1 MNEEKSSYSYNS
13 DFLLKNGKPWFPV
26 MGELHYSRYPKKLW
40 PEALAKM
47 KAGGVT
53 IVSSYIFWIHHEEK
67 KGEYDFTGNRDLRGF
82 LHAVQD
88 AGLPVF
94 LRIGPWC
101 HGEVRNG
108 GLPDWIMEKDY
119 EPRTN
124 DKGYLEEVK
133 AYFAVLA
140 EQIRG
145 LLWEDGGPVIGIQI
159 ENEYGCCGGLD
170 GEEGEAHMRVLTNL
184 ALDAGLKAP
193 YMTATGWGGAHTAG
207 LLPVMGG
214 YCDAPWDRSLEKL
227 PPNGNYVFTP
237 ERDDSN
243 IGSDFGKKETARTA
257 DGNYPYLTAE
267 LGGGLQPTRHR
278 RPVPSASDT
287 GAMSLVKL
295 GCGANLLGYYMY
307 HGGTNPKGKYS
318 SLPQTTD
325 HYYDASLS
333 MSWELD
339 IFGSI
344 RKRVKAQKE
353 NFAASKEEYTG
364 VMVSLAA
371 EVASAYINLR
381 ELQQELEVVKKNSAS
396 QEEVLKITEV
406 RYNTGLVA
414 KLDVAQA
421 KSVLYNTKAS
431 IPQLEAGIN
440 QYITTLAV
448 LLGMY
453 PQDIRPVLESGGTLP
468 DYMEP
473 IGVGLPVD
481 LLLRRP
487 DVRGAELSVNAQAAL
502 LGASKADWLPKVF
515 LKGSFGYAARD
526 LKDLTKSKS
535 MTYEI
540 APSLSWT
547 IFSGGQLVN
556 ATRLAKAQLDEAI
569 NQFNQTV
576 LTAVQ
581 ETDNAMNG
589 YRNSIK
595 QIVALREVRNQGIET
610 LKLSLELYKQGLSP
624 FQNVLDAQRSL
635 LSYENQ
641 LVQAQGSSLLQL
653 IALYK
658 ALGGG
663 WRE

>member
-1 MNEEKSSYSYNS
+1 MNVRVWGMSLLLFLSATTVVGQTMDRYLDTPLPKEWEESGEVFQQTLPVDDHWWKSFRDS
-13 DFLLKNGKPWFPV
+13 
-26 MGELHYSRYPKKLW
+26 KLDSLI
-40 PEALAKM
+40 ALAIDRNYSVAM
-47 KAGGVT
+47 AM
-53 IVSSYIFWIHHEEK
+53 
-67 KGEYDFTGNRDLRGF
+67 NRI
-82 LHAVQD
+82 A
-88 AGLPVF
+88 AA
-94 LRIGPWC
+94 
-101 HGEVRNG
+101 
-108 GLPDWIMEKDY
+108 
-119 EPRTN
+119 RTN
-124 DKGYLEEVK
+124 LRSERGNFFPSIGLN
-133 AYFAVLA
+133 AGW
-140 EQIRG
+140 IRQ
-145 LLWEDGGPVIGIQI
+145 E
-159 ENEYGCCGGLD
+159 
-170 GEEGEAHMRVLTNL
+170 T
-184 ALDAGLKAP
+184 
-193 YMTATGWGGAHTAG
+193 
-207 LLPVMGG
+207 
-214 YCDAPWDRSLEKL
+214 S
-227 PPNGNYVFTP
+227 GNT
-237 ERDDSN
+237 S
-243 IGSDFGKKETARTA
+243 T
-257 DGNYPYLTAE
+257 
-267 LGGGLQPTRHR
+267 
-278 RPVPSASDT
+278 
-287 GAMSLVKL
+287 
-295 GCGANLLGYYMY
+295 
-307 HGGTNPKGKYS
+307 
-318 SLPQTTD
+318 LPQSTE
-325 HYYDASLS
+325 HYYDAALS
-333 MSWELD
+333 VSWEVD
-339 IFGSI
+339 VFGSI

-381 ELQQELEVVKKNSAS
+381 ELQQEVEVIKKNAAS

-421 KSVLYNTKAS
+421 KSVLFSTKAS

-440 QYITTLAV
+440 QYITSLAV

-453 PQDIRPVLESGGTLP
+453 PQEIRPVLQTVGSLP

-473 IGVGLPVD
+473 IGVGMPVD

-487 DVRGAELSVNAQAAL
+487 DVRSAERSVNAQAAL
-502 LGASKADWLPKVF
+502 LGASKSDWLPKVF

-526 LKDLTKSKS
+526 LKDLGKSKS

-540 APSLSWT
+540 APALSWT
-547 IFSGGQLVN
+547 LFSGGQLVN

-581 ETDNAMNG
+581 ETDNAMNA

-610 LKLSLELYKQGLSP
+610 LNLSLELYKQGLSP

-641 LVQAQGSSLLQL
+641 LVQAEGSSLLQL
-653 IALYK
+653 ISLYK

>member
-1 MNEEKSSYSYNS
+1 MNIRMWGISLFM
-13 DFLLKNGKPWFPV
+13 FL
-26 MGELHYSRYPKKLW
+26 S
-40 PEALAKM
+40 
-47 KAGGVT
+47 T
-53 IVSSYIFWIHHEEK
+53 VS
-67 KGEYDFTGNRDLRGF
+67 
-82 LHAVQD
+82 AVGQT
-88 AGLPVF
+88 AN
-94 LRIGPWC
+94 C
-101 HGEVRNG
+101 
-108 GLPDWIMEKDY
+108 Y
-119 EPRTN
+119 
-124 DKGYLEEVK
+124 
-133 AYFAVLA
+133 
-140 EQIRG
+140 
-145 LLWEDGGPVIGIQI
+145 
-159 ENEYGCCGGLD
+159 
-170 GEEGEAHMRVLTNL
+170 
-184 ALDAGLKAP
+184 LKAP
-193 YMTATGWGGAHTAG
+193 LPDEWEESGQVFQQT
-207 LLPVMGG
+207 LPVDD
-214 YCDAPWDRSLEKL
+214 YWWKSFRDTKLDSLITLAVDRNFSVAMAI
-227 PPNGNYVFTP
+227 N
-237 ERDDSN
+237 RISA
-243 IGSDFGKKETARTA
+243 AR
-257 DGNYPYLTAE
+257 
-267 LGGGLQPTRHR
+267 
-278 RPVPSASDT
+278 
-287 GAMSLVKL
+287 
-295 GCGANLLGYYMY
+295 ANLWMERSNFFPSVGLNAGWTREETS
-307 HGGTNPKGKYS
+307 GNIS
-318 SLPQTTD
+318 AAPQSTE
-325 HYYDASLS
+325 HYYGASLS
-333 MSWELD
+333 MSWEVD
-339 IFGSI
+339 VFGSI

-364 VMVSLAA
+364 VMISMAA

-381 ELQQELEVVKKNSAS
+381 EFQQQLEVVKKNVAS

-421 KSVLYNTKAS
+421 KSVLYSTRAS

-453 PQDIRPVLESGGTLP
+453 PQEIRPVLKTVGILP

-473 IGVGLPVD
+473 IGVGMPVD

-487 DVRGAELSVNAQAAL
+487 DVRSAERNVNAQAAL

-526 LKDLTKSKS
+526 LKDLVKSKS

-540 APSLSWT
+540 APALSWT

-556 ATRLAKAQLDEAI
+556 ATRLAKVQLDETI

-581 ETDNAMNG
+581 ETDNAMNA

-595 QIVALREVRNQGIET
+595 QIVALREVRNQGVET

-641 LVQAQGSSLLQL
+641 LVQAEGSSLLQL
-653 IALYK
+653 ITLYK

>member
-1 MNEEKSSYSYNS
+1 MNVRAWSVSVLLFLSTVTPVGQTVKRYLNTPLPKEWEESGEVFQQTLPVDDHWWKSFQDTRLDS
-13 DFLLKNGKPWFPV
+13 LI
-26 MGELHYSRYPKKLW
+26 
-40 PEALAKM
+40 ALAVDRNYSVAM
-47 KAGGVT
+47 A
-53 IVSSYIFWIHHEEK
+53 I
-67 KGEYDFTGNRDLRGF
+67 NRI
-82 LHAVQD
+82 A
-88 AGLPVF
+88 A
-94 LRIGPWC
+94 
-101 HGEVRNG
+101 
-108 GLPDWIMEKDY
+108 
-119 EPRTN
+119 
-124 DKGYLEEVK
+124 
-133 AYFAVLA
+133 
-140 EQIRG
+140 
-145 LLWEDGGPVIGIQI
+145 
-159 ENEYGCCGGLD
+159 
-170 GEEGEAHMRVLTNL
+170 
-184 ALDAGLKAP
+184 
-193 YMTATGWGGAHTAG
+193 
-207 LLPVMGG
+207 
-214 YCDAPWDRSLEKL
+214 
-227 PPNGNYVFTP
+227 
-237 ERDDSN
+237 
-243 IGSDFGKKETARTA
+243 AR
-257 DGNYPYLTAE
+257 
-267 LGGGLQPTRHR
+267 
-278 RPVPSASDT
+278 
-287 GAMSLVKL
+287 
-295 GCGANLLGYYMY
+295 ANLWAERGNFFPSIGLNAGWTRQETS
-307 HGGTNPKGKYS
+307 GNTS
-318 SLPQTTD
+318 TLPQSTD
-325 HYYDASLS
+325 HYYDAALS
-333 MSWELD
+333 MSWEID
-339 IFGSI
+339 VFGSI

-353 NFAASKEEYTG
+353 NFAASKEEYAA
-364 VMVSLAA
+364 VMVSLAS

-381 ELQQELEVVKKNSAS
+381 ELQQELEVVNKNVAS

-421 KSVLYNTKAS
+421 KSVLYSTKAS

-453 PQDIRPVLESGGTLP
+453 PQEIRPVLETTGTLP

-473 IGVGLPVD
+473 IGVGMPVD

-487 DVRGAELSVNAQAAL
+487 DVRSAERSVNAQAAL
-502 LGASKADWLPKVF
+502 LGASKSDWLPKIF

-526 LKDLTKSKS
+526 LNDLVKSKS

-556 ATRLAKAQLDEAI
+556 ATRLAKAQLDESI

-581 ETDNAMNG
+581 ETDNAMNS

-595 QIVALREVRNQGIET
+595 QIVALREVRNQGVET

-653 IALYK
+653 ISLYK

>member
-1 MNEEKSSYSYNS
+1 MYS
-13 DFLLKNGKPWFPV
+13 
-26 MGELHYSRYPKKLW
+26 
-40 PEALAKM
+40 
-47 KAGGVT
+47 
-53 IVSSYIFWIHHEEK
+53 
-67 KGEYDFTGNRDLRGF
+67 
-82 LHAVQD
+82 
-88 AGLPVF
+88 
-94 LRIGPWC
+94 
-101 HGEVRNG
+101 
-108 GLPDWIMEKDY
+108 
-119 EPRTN
+119 
-124 DKGYLEEVK
+124 
-133 AYFAVLA
+133 
-140 EQIRG
+140 
-145 LLWEDGGPVIGIQI
+145 
-159 ENEYGCCGGLD
+159 
-170 GEEGEAHMRVLTNL
+170 
-184 ALDAGLKAP
+184 
-193 YMTATGWGGAHTAG
+193 
-207 LLPVMGG
+207 
-214 YCDAPWDRSLEKL
+214 
-227 PPNGNYVFTP
+227 
-237 ERDDSN
+237 
-243 IGSDFGKKETARTA
+243 
-257 DGNYPYLTAE
+257 
-267 LGGGLQPTRHR
+267 
-278 RPVPSASDT
+278 
-287 GAMSLVKL
+287 
-295 GCGANLLGYYMY
+295 
-307 HGGTNPKGKYS
+307 
-318 SLPQTTD
+318 
-325 HYYDASLS
+325 
-333 MSWELD
+333 
-339 IFGSI
+339 GSI

-364 VMVSLAA
+364 VMISMAA

-381 ELQQELEVVKKNSAS
+381 EFQQQLEVVKKNVAS

-421 KSVLYNTKAS
+421 KSVLYSTRAS

-453 PQDIRPVLESGGTLP
+453 PQEIRPVLETVGILP

-473 IGVGLPVD
+473 IGVGMPVD

-487 DVRGAELSVNAQAAL
+487 DVRSERNVNAQAAL

-526 LKDLTKSKS
+526 LKDLVKSKS

-540 APSLSWT
+540 APALSWT

-556 ATRLAKAQLDEAI
+556 ATRLAKVQLDETI

-581 ETDNAMNG
+581 ETDNAMNA

-595 QIVALREVRNQGIET
+595 QIVALREVRNQGVET

-641 LVQAQGSSLLQL
+641 LVQAEGSSLLQL
-653 IALYK
+653 ITLYK

>member
-1 MNEEKSSYSYNS
+1 MNIRMWGISLFM
-13 DFLLKNGKPWFPV
+13 FL
-26 MGELHYSRYPKKLW
+26 S
-40 PEALAKM
+40 
-47 KAGGVT
+47 T
-53 IVSSYIFWIHHEEK
+53 VS
-67 KGEYDFTGNRDLRGF
+67 
-82 LHAVQD
+82 AVGQT
-88 AGLPVF
+88 AN
-94 LRIGPWC
+94 C
-101 HGEVRNG
+101 
-108 GLPDWIMEKDY
+108 Y
-119 EPRTN
+119 
-124 DKGYLEEVK
+124 
-133 AYFAVLA
+133 
-140 EQIRG
+140 
-145 LLWEDGGPVIGIQI
+145 
-159 ENEYGCCGGLD
+159 
-170 GEEGEAHMRVLTNL
+170 
-184 ALDAGLKAP
+184 LKAP
-193 YMTATGWGGAHTAG
+193 LPDEWEESGQVFQQT
-207 LLPVMGG
+207 LPVDD
-214 YCDAPWDRSLEKL
+214 YWWKSFRDTKLDSLIALAVDRNFSVAMAI
-227 PPNGNYVFTP
+227 N
-237 ERDDSN
+237 RISA
-243 IGSDFGKKETARTA
+243 AR
-257 DGNYPYLTAE
+257 
-267 LGGGLQPTRHR
+267 
-278 RPVPSASDT
+278 
-287 GAMSLVKL
+287 
-295 GCGANLLGYYMY
+295 ANLWMERSNFFPSIGLNAGWTREETS
-307 HGGTNPKGKYS
+307 GNIS
-318 SLPQTTD
+318 AAPQSTE
-325 HYYDASLS
+325 HYYGASLS
-333 MSWELD
+333 MSWEVD
-339 IFGSI
+339 VFGSI

-364 VMVSLAA
+364 VMISMAA

-381 ELQQELEVVKKNSAS
+381 EFQQQLEVVKKNVAS
-396 QEEVLKITEV
+396 QEKVLKITEV

-421 KSVLYNTKAS
+421 KSVLYSTRAS

-453 PQDIRPVLESGGTLP
+453 PQEIRPGLETVGTLP

-473 IGVGLPVD
+473 IGVGMPVD

-487 DVRGAELSVNAQAAL
+487 DVRSAERNVNAQAAL

-526 LKDLTKSKS
+526 LKDLVKSKS

-540 APSLSWT
+540 APALSWT

-556 ATRLAKAQLDEAI
+556 ATRLAKAQLDETI

-581 ETDNAMNG
+581 ETDNAMNA

-595 QIVALREVRNQGIET
+595 QIVALREVRNQGVET

-641 LVQAQGSSLLQL
+641 LVQAEGSSLLQL
-653 IALYK
+653 ITLYK

>member
-1 MNEEKSSYSYNS
+1 MNVRAWSVSLLLFLSTVTAVGQTVNRYLNTPLPKEWEESGEVFQQTLPVDDHWWKSFQDTRLDS
-13 DFLLKNGKPWFPV
+13 LI
-26 MGELHYSRYPKKLW
+26 
-40 PEALAKM
+40 ALAVDRNYSVAM
-47 KAGGVT
+47 E
-53 IVSSYIFWIHHEEK
+53 I
-67 KGEYDFTGNRDLRGF
+67 NRI
-82 LHAVQD
+82 A
-88 AGLPVF
+88 A
-94 LRIGPWC
+94 
-101 HGEVRNG
+101 
-108 GLPDWIMEKDY
+108 
-119 EPRTN
+119 
-124 DKGYLEEVK
+124 
-133 AYFAVLA
+133 
-140 EQIRG
+140 
-145 LLWEDGGPVIGIQI
+145 
-159 ENEYGCCGGLD
+159 
-170 GEEGEAHMRVLTNL
+170 
-184 ALDAGLKAP
+184 
-193 YMTATGWGGAHTAG
+193 
-207 LLPVMGG
+207 
-214 YCDAPWDRSLEKL
+214 
-227 PPNGNYVFTP
+227 
-237 ERDDSN
+237 
-243 IGSDFGKKETARTA
+243 AR
-257 DGNYPYLTAE
+257 
-267 LGGGLQPTRHR
+267 
-278 RPVPSASDT
+278 
-287 GAMSLVKL
+287 
-295 GCGANLLGYYMY
+295 ANLWAERGNFFPSIGLNAGWTRQETS
-307 HGGTNPKGKYS
+307 GNTS
-318 SLPQTTD
+318 TLPQSTD
-325 HYYDASLS
+325 HYYDAALS
-333 MSWELD
+333 MSWEID
-339 IFGSI
+339 VFGSI

-353 NFAASKEEYTG
+353 NFAASKEEYAA
-364 VMVSLAA
+364 VMVSLAS

-381 ELQQELEVVKKNSAS
+381 ELQQELEVVNKNVAS

-421 KSVLYNTKAS
+421 KSVLYSTKAS

-453 PQDIRPVLESGGTLP
+453 PQEIRPVLETTGTLP

-473 IGVGLPVD
+473 IGVGMPVD
-481 LLLRRP
+481 LL
-487 DVRGAELSVNAQAAL
+487 
-502 LGASKADWLPKVF
+502 

-526 LKDLTKSKS
+526 LNDLVKSKS

-556 ATRLAKAQLDEAI
+556 ATRLAKAQLDESI

-581 ETDNAMNG
+581 ETDNAMNS

-595 QIVALREVRNQGIET
+595 QIVALREVRNQGVET

-653 IALYK
+653 ISLYK

>member
-1 MNEEKSSYSYNS
+1 MNIRMWGISLFM
-13 DFLLKNGKPWFPV
+13 FL
-26 MGELHYSRYPKKLW
+26 S
-40 PEALAKM
+40 
-47 KAGGVT
+47 T
-53 IVSSYIFWIHHEEK
+53 VS
-67 KGEYDFTGNRDLRGF
+67 
-82 LHAVQD
+82 AVGQT
-88 AGLPVF
+88 AN
-94 LRIGPWC
+94 C
-101 HGEVRNG
+101 
-108 GLPDWIMEKDY
+108 Y
-119 EPRTN
+119 
-124 DKGYLEEVK
+124 
-133 AYFAVLA
+133 
-140 EQIRG
+140 
-145 LLWEDGGPVIGIQI
+145 
-159 ENEYGCCGGLD
+159 
-170 GEEGEAHMRVLTNL
+170 
-184 ALDAGLKAP
+184 LKAP
-193 YMTATGWGGAHTAG
+193 LPDEWEESGQVFQQT
-207 LLPVMGG
+207 LPVDD
-214 YCDAPWDRSLEKL
+214 YWWKSFRDTKLDSLIALAVDRNFSVAMAI
-227 PPNGNYVFTP
+227 N
-237 ERDDSN
+237 RISA
-243 IGSDFGKKETARTA
+243 AR
-257 DGNYPYLTAE
+257 
-267 LGGGLQPTRHR
+267 
-278 RPVPSASDT
+278 
-287 GAMSLVKL
+287 
-295 GCGANLLGYYMY
+295 ANLWMERSNFFPSVGLNAGWTREEAS
-307 HGGTNPKGKYS
+307 GNIS
-318 SLPQTTD
+318 AAPQSTE
-325 HYYDASLS
+325 HYYGASLC
-333 MSWELD
+333 MSWEVD
-339 IFGSI
+339 VFGSI

-364 VMVSLAA
+364 VMISMAA

-381 ELQQELEVVKKNSAS
+381 EFQQQLEVVKKNVAS

-421 KSVLYNTKAS
+421 KSVLYSTRAS

-453 PQDIRPVLESGGTLP
+453 PREIRPVLETVGILP

-473 IGVGLPVD
+473 IGVGMPVD

-487 DVRGAELSVNAQAAL
+487 DVRSAERNVNAQAAL

-526 LKDLTKSKS
+526 LKDLVKSKS

-540 APSLSWT
+540 APALSWT

-556 ATRLAKAQLDEAI
+556 ATRLAKVQLDETI

-581 ETDNAMNG
+581 ETDNAMNA

-595 QIVALREVRNQGIET
+595 QIVALREVHNQGVET
-610 LKLSLELYKQGLSP
+610 LKLSLELYKLGLSP

-641 LVQAQGSSLLQL
+641 LVQAEGSSLLQL
-653 IALYK
+653 ITLYK

>member
-1 MNEEKSSYSYNS
+1 MGTVFQQTLPVDDHWWKSFQ
-13 DFLLKNGKPWFPV
+13 DT
-26 MGELHYSRYPKKLW
+26 KLDSLI
-40 PEALAKM
+40 ALAVDRNYSVAM
-47 KAGGVT
+47 AINRIAAARANLWAERGNFFPSIGLNAGWTRQETSGNT
-53 IVSSYIFWIHHEEK
+53 SSVYLNLPSIIMM
-67 KGEYDFTGNRDLRGF
+67 
-82 LHAVQD
+82 HAV
-88 AGLPVF
+88 
-94 LRIGPWC
+94 
-101 HGEVRNG
+101 
-108 GLPDWIMEKDY
+108 
-119 EPRTN
+119 
-124 DKGYLEEVK
+124 
-133 AYFAVLA
+133 
-140 EQIRG
+140 
-145 LLWEDGGPVIGIQI
+145 
-159 ENEYGCCGGLD
+159 
-170 GEEGEAHMRVLTNL
+170 
-184 ALDAGLKAP
+184 
-193 YMTATGWGGAHTAG
+193 
-207 LLPVMGG
+207 
-214 YCDAPWDRSLEKL
+214 
-227 PPNGNYVFTP
+227 
-237 ERDDSN
+237 
-243 IGSDFGKKETARTA
+243 
-257 DGNYPYLTAE
+257 
-267 LGGGLQPTRHR
+267 
-278 RPVPSASDT
+278 
-287 GAMSLVKL
+287 
-295 GCGANLLGYYMY
+295 
-307 HGGTNPKGKYS
+307 
-318 SLPQTTD
+318 
-325 HYYDASLS
+325 S
-333 MSWELD
+333 MSWEID
-339 IFGSI
+339 VFGSI

-353 NFAASKEEYTG
+353 NFAASKEEYAA
-364 VMVSLAA
+364 VMVSMAA

-381 ELQQELEVVKKNSAS
+381 ELQQELEVVNKNVAS

-421 KSVLYNTKAS
+421 KSVLYSTKAS

-453 PQDIRPVLESGGTLP
+453 PQEIRPVLEITGTLP

-473 IGVGLPVD
+473 IGVGMPVD

-487 DVRGAELSVNAQAAL
+487 DIRGAERSVNAQAAL
-502 LGASKADWLPKVF
+502 LGASKSDWLPKVF

-526 LKDLTKSKS
+526 LNDLVKSKS

-556 ATRLAKAQLDEAI
+556 ATRLAKAQLDESI

-581 ETDNAMNG
+581 ETDNAMNS

-595 QIVALREVRNQGIET
+595 QIVALREVRNQGVET

-653 IALYK
+653 INLYK